1 MLDILVKRLLWGIP
15 VLWLVL
21 TLTFFLLRAAP
32 GGPFDQERELTPE
45 LTVLIAQK
53 YQLDQPLI
61 NQYGQY
67 LQATVQGDLGPSFQY
82 ADYTV
87 NELIALG
94 LPVSLQLGFFALCLA
109 LIFGGL
115 LGMVA
120 ALYANKWP
128 DLVAMITAVI
138 GISTPNFVIA
148 PMLIM
153 WLAVSWQW
161 LPVGGWSGGQ
171 WAYMILP
178 VVTLSLPYMA
188 AIARMVRGS
197 LLEILSQ
204 PFIRTA
210 RAKGLSQSAVVF
222 KHALRPALLPVVSYL
237 GPAAVGLMTGSVVIE
252 QIFGIPGLGRY
263 FVQGALNRDYTLVL
277 GVVLV
282 IGLMMLLFNL
292 LVDLLYRLIDPRMVQ
307 GGSQSKGTQP

>member
-1 MLDILVKRLLWGIP
+1 MLNVLVKRLLWGIP

-32 GGPFDQERELTPE
+32 GGPFDQERELSPE
-45 LTVLIAQK
+45 IAQLIAQK

-61 NQYGQY
+61 NQYAGY
-67 LQATVQGDLGPSFQY
+67 LQAMVQGDLGPSFQY
-82 ADYTV
+82 ADYSV
-87 NELIALG
+87 NQLIALG
-94 LPVSLQLGFFALCLA
+94 LPVSLQLGFYALCLA
-109 LIFGGL
+109 LLLGTL

-120 ALYANKWP
+120 ALYANQWP
-128 DLVAMITAVI
+128 DLVAMITAVM

-161 LPVGGWSGGQ
+161 LPVGGWSGGH
-171 WAYMILP
+171 WTYVVLP
-178 VVTLSLPYMA
+178 VLTLSLPYIA
-188 AIARMVRGS
+188 AIARLVRGS
-197 LLEILSQ
+197 LLEVLNQ
-204 PFIRTA
+204 AFIRTA
-210 RAKGLSQSAVVF
+210 QAKGLSPSAVLF

-252 QIFGIPGLGRY
+252 QIFGIPGMGRY

-282 IGLMMLLFNL
+282 IGVMMLLFNL
-292 LVDLLYRLIDPRMVQ
+292 LVDLLYRWIDPRIKQ
-307 GGSQSKGTQP
+307 AQPHTSGASQ

>member
-1 MLDILVKRLLWGIP
+1 MLNVLVKRLLWGIP

-32 GGPFDQERELTPE
+32 GGPFDQERELSPE
-45 LTVLIAQK
+45 IAELIAQK

-61 NQYGQY
+61 NQYGTY
-67 LQATVQGDLGPSFQY
+67 LQAMFQGDLGPSFQY
-82 ADYTV
+82 ADYSV
-87 NELIALG
+87 NQLIALG
-94 LPVSLQLGFFALCLA
+94 LPVSVQLGFYALCLA
-109 LIFGGL
+109 LLLGVL

-120 ALYANKWP
+120 ALYANQWP

-161 LPVGGWSGGQ
+161 LPVGGWSGGH
-171 WAYMILP
+171 WTYVVLP
-178 VVTLSLPYMA
+178 VVTLSLPYIA
-188 AIARMVRGS
+188 AIARLVRGS
-197 LLEILSQ
+197 LLDILHQ

-210 RAKGLSQSAVVF
+210 RAKGLSQSAVLF

-252 QIFGIPGLGRY
+252 QIFGIPGMGRY

-282 IGLMMLLFNL
+282 IGVMMLLFNL
-292 LVDLLYRLIDPRMVQ
+292 LVDLLYRWIDPRI
-307 GGSQSKGTQP
+307 SQQPTQASSSS

>member
-1 MLDILVKRLLWGIP
+1 MIKMLVKRLLWGVP

-32 GGPFDQERELTPE
+32 GGPFDQERELSPE
-45 LTVLIAQK
+45 MAELIAQK

-61 NQYGQY
+61 SQYGQY
-67 LQATVQGDLGPSFQY
+67 LQATVRGDLGPSFQY
-82 ADYTV
+82 ADYSV
-87 NELIALG
+87 NQLIALG
-94 LPVSLQLGFFALCLA
+94 LPVSLQLGFYALCMA
-109 LIFGGL
+109 LILGVL

-138 GISTPNFVIA
+138 GISIPNFVIA
-148 PMLIM
+148 PMLII
-153 WLAVSWQW
+153 WLAVNWQW

-171 WAYMILP
+171 WAYLVLP
-178 VVTLSLPYMA
+178 VVTLSLPYIA
-188 AIARMVRGS
+188 AIARLVRGS
-197 LLEILSQ
+197 LLDILNQ

-210 RAKGLSQSAVVF
+210 RAKGLSQSAVLF

-237 GPAAVGLMTGSVVIE
+237 GPAAAGLMTGSVVIE
-252 QIFGIPGLGRY
+252 QIFGIPGMGRY

-282 IGLMMLLFNL
+282 IGVMMLLFNL
-292 LVDLLYRLIDPRMVQ
+292 LVDLLYRWIDPRIKQ
-307 GGSQSKGTQP
+307 GENQSPGSGQ

>member
-1 MLDILVKRLLWGIP
+1 MLNTLVKRLLWGIP

-45 LTVLIAQK
+45 LTQLIEQK
-53 YQLDQPLI
+53 YNLNQTLVQ
-61 NQYGQY
+61 QYGAY
-67 LQATVQGDLGPSFQY
+67 LKSTIAGDLGPSFQY
-82 ADYTV
+82 SGHSV
-87 NELIALG
+87 NQLIGLG
-94 LPVSLQLGFFALCLA
+94 LPVSLKLGFYALCLA
-109 LIFGGL
+109 LFCGMM

-153 WLAVSWQW
+153 WLAVNWQW
-161 LPVGGWSGGQ
+161 LPVAGWSGGY
-171 WAYMILP
+171 WIYLVLP
-178 VVTLSLPYMA
+178 VMTLSLPYIA
-188 AIARMVRGS
+188 AIARLVRGS
-197 LLEILSQ
+197 LLEVLNQ

-210 RAKGLSQSAVVF
+210 RAKGLSGP
-222 KHALRPALLPVVSYL
+222 KILLRHALRPALLPVVSYL

-282 IGLMMLLFNL
+282 VGVMMLLFNL
-292 LVDLLYRLIDPRMVQ
+292 MVDLLYRWIDPRINQ
-307 GGSQSKGTQP
+307 ALPAGRK

>member
-1 MLDILVKRLLWGIP
+1 MLNVLVKRLLWGIP

-32 GGPFDQERELTPE
+32 GGPFDQERELSPE
-45 LTVLIAQK
+45 IAQLIAQK
-53 YQLDQPLI
+53 YQLDQPLV
-61 NQYGQY
+61 NQYGAY
-67 LQATVQGDLGPSFQY
+67 LQAMVQGDLGPSFQY
-82 ADYTV
+82 ADYSV
-87 NELIALG
+87 NQLIALG
-94 LPVSLQLGFFALCLA
+94 LPVSLQLGFYALCLA
-109 LIFGGL
+109 LLLGTL

-120 ALYANKWP
+120 ALYANSWP

-161 LPVGGWSGGQ
+161 LPVGGWSGGH
-171 WAYMILP
+171 WTYVVLP
-178 VVTLSLPYMA
+178 VVTLSLPYIA
-188 AIARMVRGS
+188 AIARLVRGS
-197 LLEILSQ
+197 LLEILHQ

-210 RAKGLSQSAVVF
+210 RAKGISPSAVIF

-252 QIFGIPGLGRY
+252 QIFGIPGMGRY

-282 IGLMMLLFNL
+282 IGVMMLLFNL
-292 LVDLLYRLIDPRMVQ
+292 LVDLLYRWVDPRI
-307 GGSQSKGTQP
+307 SQQPTQTSSST

>member
-1 MLDILVKRLLWGIP
+1 MLNVLVKRLLWGIP

-32 GGPFDQERELTPE
+32 GGPFDQERELSPE
-45 LTVLIAQK
+45 ITDLIAQK
-53 YQLDQPLI
+53 YQLDQPLV
-61 NQYGQY
+61 NQYGAY
-67 LQATVQGDLGPSFQY
+67 LQAMVQGDLGPSFQY
-82 ADYTV
+82 ADYSV
-87 NELIALG
+87 NQLIALG
-94 LPVSLQLGFFALCLA
+94 LPVSLQLGFYALCLA
-109 LIFGGL
+109 LLLGTL

-120 ALYANKWP
+120 ALYANQWP
-128 DLVAMITAVI
+128 DLVAMITAVV

-161 LPVGGWSGGQ
+161 LPVGGWSGGH
-171 WAYMILP
+171 WTYVVLP
-178 VVTLSLPYMA
+178 VVTLSLPYIA
-188 AIARMVRGS
+188 AIARLVRGS
-197 LLEILSQ
+197 LLEILHQ

-210 RAKGLSQSAVVF
+210 RAKGMSPSAVIF

-252 QIFGIPGLGRY
+252 QIFGIPGMGRY

-282 IGLMMLLFNL
+282 IGVMMLLFNL
-292 LVDLLYRLIDPRMVQ
+292 LVDLLYRWVDPRI
-307 GGSQSKGTQP
+307 SQQPTQTSSST

>member
-1 MLDILVKRLLWGIP
+1 MLNILVKRLLWGIP

-32 GGPFDQERELTPE
+32 GGPFDQERELTSE
-45 LTVLIAQK
+45 MTQLIEQK
-53 YQLDQPLI
+53 YNLNLSLTQ
-61 NQYGQY
+61 QYGQY
-67 LQATVQGDLGPSFQY
+67 LKATVSGDLGPSFQY
-82 ADYTV
+82 VDYSV
-87 NELIALG
+87 NELIGLG
-94 LPVSLQLGFFALCLA
+94 LPVSLKLGFYALLLA
-109 LIFGGL
+109 LL
-115 LGMVA
+115 LGVILGVVA

-148 PMLIM
+148 PMLII

-161 LPVGGWSGGQ
+161 LPVGGWSGGG
-171 WAYMILP
+171 WSYLVMP
-178 VVTLSLPYMA
+178 VVTLSLPYIA
-188 AIARMVRGS
+188 AIARLVRGS
-197 LLEILSQ
+197 LMEILNQ

-210 RAKGLSQSAVVF
+210 RAKGLSQTSILF

-282 IGLMMLLFNL
+282 IGGMMLLFNL
-292 LVDLLYRLIDPRMVQ
+292 LVDLLYRWIDPRIDLELDKKT
-307 GGSQSKGTQP
+307 GASR

>member
-1 MLDILVKRLLWGIP
+1 MVDLVVKRLLWGLP
-15 VLWLVL
+15 VLWLIL

-32 GGPFDQERELTPE
+32 GGPFDQDRELTPE
-45 LTVLIAQK
+45 VEQLIAQK
-53 YQLDQPLI
+53 YQLDQPLLT
-61 NQYGQY
+61 QYGNY
-67 LQATVQGDLGPSFQY
+67 LKSVASGDLGPSFQY
-82 ADYTV
+82 ADHSV
-87 NELIALG
+87 NELIKLG
-94 LPVSLQLGFFALCLA
+94 LPVSLTIGFYA
-109 LIFGGL
+109 LILAIIIGTL

-128 DLVAMITAVI
+128 DLVAMLTAVI

-148 PMLIM
+148 PLLIM

-171 WAYMILP
+171 WPYVVLP
-178 VVTLSLPYMA
+178 VVTLSLPYIA
-188 AIARMVRGS
+188 AIARLIRGS
-197 LLEILSQ
+197 LLEVLSQ

-210 RAKGLSQSAVVF
+210 RAKGLKPHEVIF
-222 KHALRPALLPVVSYL
+222 RHALRPAMLPVISYL

-252 QIFGIPGLGRY
+252 QIFGIPGMGRY

-282 IGLMMLLFNL
+282 IGVMMLLFNL
-292 LVDLLYRLIDPRMVQ
+292 LVDLLYRWVDPRTAQ
-307 GGSQSKGTQP
+307 TNRKKSGSMA

>member
-1 MLDILVKRLLWGIP
+1 MLNILVKRVLWGVP

-45 LTVLIAQK
+45 MMQLIEQK
-53 YQLDQPLI
+53 YQLNQSLI
-61 NQYGQY
+61 EQYKGY
-67 LQATVQGDLGPSFQY
+67 LTATIQGDLGPSFQY
-82 ADYTV
+82 ADYSV
-87 NELIALG
+87 NQLIGLG
-94 LPVSLQLGFFALCLA
+94 LPVSLKLGFFALCLA
-109 LIFGGL
+109 LFCGVM

-153 WLAVSWQW
+153 WLAVSLQW

-171 WAYMILP
+171 WLYLVMP
-178 VVTLSLPYMA
+178 VVTLSLPYIA
-188 AIARMVRGS
+188 SIARLVRGS
-197 LLEILSQ
+197 LLEVLNQ

-210 RAKGLSQSAVVF
+210 RAKGLSESKVLLQ
-222 KHALRPALLPVVSYL
+222 HALRPALLPVISYL

-252 QIFGIPGLGRY
+252 QIFGLPGLGRY

-282 IGLMMLLFNL
+282 IGIMMLLFNL
-292 LVDLLYRLIDPRMVQ
+292 VVDLLYRWIDPRINQ
-307 GGSQSKGTQP
+307 AHST